1 MIDGGFDG
9 GASGAAASSKDNG
22 ESAETCAPQ
31 LDFAKLDLDESNAD
45 GAEVDDQMF
54 MALVP
59 KSVRPRIDKLKE
71 LHNKRVDLL
80 QEYQKERA
88 ALELKFSKLMT
99 PLYEERRDIIA
110 GLHDAT
116 IADGKEKSDEVGDR
130 VMADEGVVEAVS
142 DDDEDEDTDALFKP
156 DAKGVPAFWSVAIS
170 HIDVVAGMMSPE
182 DIESLDYL
190 TDITNKDCA
199 DGTGFELTFH
209 FSEDNPFFTNRTLT
223 KRYEVPNLF
232 TEDEPILQNVDGTA
246 INWKPGMSL
255 THREVQ
261 QKQRK
266 KSTGEI
272 RTVTKNVRKESFYHF
287 FDPPKLPD
295 INDVVD
301 EAEVN
306 EVESSFEQDY
316 DVAQAFRSHVIPKA
330 VLWFTG
336 EAMVDGMID
345 EDEEEVGGMVGGTT
359 GSFTFA
365 PPTNGALFPPYESK
379 K

>member
-1 MIDGGFDG
+1 MIDEELDG
-9 GASGAAASSKDNG
+9 SASGTAASKDN
-22 ESAETCAPQ
+22 E
-31 LDFAKLDLDESNAD
+31 LDFTKLDLDESNAD
-45 GAEVDDQMF
+45 AQIDDQMF
-54 MALVP
+54 MELVP
-59 KSVRPRIDKLKE
+59 KSVRPRVNKLKE
-71 LHNKRVDLL
+71 LHNKRDALL
-80 QEYQKERA
+80 QEYLKERA
-88 ALELKFSKLMT
+88 ELELKFSKLIK

-110 GLHDAT
+110 GLHDDTIADDT
-116 IADGKEKSDEVGDR
+116 IADGKEKS
-130 VMADEGVVEAVS
+130 GVVEDVS
-142 DDDEDEDTDALFKP
+142 EEEEEDEDTDALFKA

-182 DIESLDYL
+182 DVESLDYL
-190 TDITNKDCA
+190 TDITNEDFA
-199 DGTGFELTFH
+199 DGTGFELTYH
-209 FSEDNPFFTNRTLT
+209 FSDNPFFTNRTLT

-232 TEDEPILQNVDGTA
+232 TEDEPILQNVVGTT

-272 RTVTKNVRKESFYHF
+272 RTVTKTVKKESFYHF

-295 INDVVD
+295 LNDVVD

-306 EVESSFEQDY
+306 EVENSFEQDY
-316 DVAQAFRSHVIPKA
+316 DVAQAFRSHIIPKA

-336 EAMVDGMID
+336 EAMVDGMLNEESQD
-345 EDEEEVGGMVGGTT
+345 EEVGGMMGGTP

-365 PPTNGALFPPYESK
+365 PPTNALFPPYEK
-379 K
+379 NT

>member
-1 MIDGGFDG
+1 MIDEGLGGP
-9 GASGAAASSKDNG
+9 GAAASKDDV
-22 ESAETCAPQ
+22 ESAEQ
-31 LDFAKLDLDESNAD
+31 LDFTKLDVDNESE
-45 GAEVDDQMF
+45 EVDDQMF

-59 KSVRPRIDKLKE
+59 KSVRPRVNKLKQ
-71 LHNKRVDLL
+71 LNNKRADFL

-88 ALELKFSKLMT
+88 ELELKFSKLIK

-110 GLHDAT
+110 GLHDDT
-116 IADGKEKSDEVGDR
+116 IADGKEEESGAGEDALIAGEV
-130 VMADEGVVEAVS
+130 VVEDVS
-142 DDDEDEDTDALFKP
+142 EDGEDDEDTDALFKA

-182 DIESLDYL
+182 DVESLDYL
-190 TDITNKDCA
+190 TDITNEDFA

-209 FSEDNPFFTNRTLT
+209 FSDNPFFTNRTLT

-232 TEDEPILQNVDGTA
+232 TEDEPILQNVDGTT
-246 INWKPGMSL
+246 IDWKPGMSL

-266 KSTGEI
+266 KSNGEI
-272 RTVTKNVRKESFYHF
+272 RTVTKKVKKESFYHF

-295 INDVVD
+295 LNDVVE

-306 EVESSFEQDY
+306 KVEDSFEQDY
-316 DVAQAFRSHVIPKA
+316 DVAQAFRSHLIPKA

-336 EAMVDGMID
+336 EAMMDGMLD
-345 EDEEEVGGMVGGTT
+345 EEALDEEERGMMGDTP

-365 PPTNGALFPPYESK
+365 PPTNGALFPPYEK
-379 K
+379 NT